1 VFEKE
6 IASCGF
12 KKVGEVKELLK
23 DNYMVVFEKVE
34 QPAAPPAKAP
44 AGKSPLVA
52 GYGAVVPMPGAP
64 EAPAKGTKAV
74 FDVTATAKDA
84 TQPLPGLA
92 RAATLLNLAGT
103 CDLKATDLELV
114 IVLHG
119 DATSAALDDGAYKA
133 LTGAPHPHADLI
145 TKLRAAGVRFLVCG
159 QALARKGYDPKRV
172 RDGVTVAASA
182 VSATINL
189 QARGFAYVP
198 AH

>member
-1 VFEKE
+1 MTTTPHGYRYEPVLTVPAAGPHPPHL
-6 IASCGF
+6 IARSR
-12 KKVGEVKELLK
+12 ELLRATLGMMAELGLGA
-23 DNYMVVFEKVE
+23 D
-34 QPAAPPAKAP
+34 
-44 AGKSPLVA
+44 AGRRA
-52 GYGAVVPMPGAP
+52 
-64 EAPAKGTKAV
+64 
-74 FDVTATAKDA
+74 FDKYPVHAERAT
-84 TQPLPGLA
+84 

-119 DATSAALDDGAYKA
+119 DATSAALDDDAYKA
-133 LTGAPHPHADLI
+133 LTGAPHPHADLMK
-145 TKLRAAGVRFLVCG
+145 KLRAAGVRFLVCG
-159 QALARKGYDPKRV
+159 QSLARKGYDPKRV